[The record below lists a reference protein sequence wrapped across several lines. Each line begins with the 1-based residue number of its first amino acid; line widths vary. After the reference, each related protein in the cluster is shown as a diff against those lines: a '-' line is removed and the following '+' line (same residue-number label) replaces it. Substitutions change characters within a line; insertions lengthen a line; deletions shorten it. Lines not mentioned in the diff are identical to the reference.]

1 MSLTRITVQGATT
14 VQANPQ
20 TWAPLNNPVAL
31 SYINSIEP
39 TFNFTALTSRVSG
52 VARLGPRMWGST
64 DLPSDANGAAIVSV
78 DAQTAGRRAGGQAGN
93 NYQLRLRDNG
103 GATIFGTRH
112 FMPYGAGPL
121 GFHIRN
127 DNFKRDPNGDVW
139 QSTFIN
145 GPFEFGLHQPSP
157 AASGVS
163 VSYIDM
169 EILWSGSSGAF
180 VALGVSILLP
190 LLLPILGGANL
201 HHINDTELAAVH
213 HVVKK
218 EARKAG
224 MTSYPSIVLPD
235 EKEKVFK
242 ELSRPTYG
250 V

>member
-1 MSLTRITVQGATT
+1 MGLTRITLQGPTT
-14 VQANPQ
+14 VVANPI
-20 TWAPLNNPVAL
+20 TWVPGNNNTAL

-39 TFNFTALTSRVSG
+39 TFNFTALTTNVGGS
-52 VARLGPRMWGST
+52 ARLGPRMWGTT
-64 DLPSDANGAAIVSV
+64 DLPADANGAAIVSV
-78 DAQTAGRRAGGQAGN
+78 DAQTAGRRAGGQAGSR
-93 NYQLRLRDNG
+93 YQLRLRDNG
-103 GATIFGTRH
+103 GGTIFSVRH
-112 FMPYGAGPL
+112 FPPYGAGPL
-121 GFHIRN
+121 GFHIFN

-145 GPFEFGLHQPSP
+145 GPFEFGLHQPAP
-157 AASGVS
+157 AATGVS

-180 VALGVSILLP
+180 VALGASILLP

-213 HVVKK
+213 HVIKQ

-224 MTSYPSIVLPD
+224 MTTYPSIVLPD
-235 EKEKVFK
+235 EKERVFK
-242 ELSRPTYG
+242 ELTRPTYG